1 MKYFS
6 LIFLLLFLSCAAKKT
21 TKQTKEIVK
30 NDTII
35 ITKDRYI
42 FKAVRDSFLIKR
54 PCDTLGI
61 LKPFK
66 QRLVT
71 AQGNITIEG
80 KNNTITA
87 EINLDSIVQS
97 IEKKYKSTIVK
108 STEKEA
114 IEVVRYKA
122 PLWLIVTAAFSVLL
136 NFVLL
141 KK

>member
-42 FKAVRDSFLIKR
+42 FKAVRDSFLIES

-66 QRLVT
+66 QRLAT

-87 EINLDSIVQS
+87 KINLDSIVQI

-108 STEKEA
+108 STEKQA
-114 IEVVRYKA
+114 IEIVRYKT

-136 NFVLL
+136 NFVLI

>member
-42 FKAVRDSFLIKR
+42 FKAVRDSFLIES

-108 STEKEA
+108 STKKQA
-114 IEVVRYKA
+114 IEIVRYKT

-136 NFVLL
+136 NFVLI

>member
-42 FKAVRDSFLIKR
+42 YKAVKDSFLIKS
-54 PCDTLGI
+54 PCETLGI

-87 EINLDSIVQS
+87 KINLDSIVQS

-114 IEVVRYKA
+114 IEIVRYKT
-122 PLWLIVTAAFSVLL
+122 PLWLIVTAAFSILL
-136 NFVLL
+136 NFVLI